1 MKTKTSLAIIIP
13 VYNEIESLKHLVDEI
28 HLSLKNYQNYSIL
41 FIDDGSTDGSFEFLK
56 NIIKSDSKI
65 HLIQFS
71 INKGKS
77 AALNEGF
84 KWVQSDYIV
93 TMDADLQDDPS
104 EILNLLKKLDQGFEL
119 VSGWKNKRNDPISK
133 TIPSRIFNFTTS
145 FLTGIKIHDFNCGLK
160 AYKRKVVKS
169 IKVYGGLHRYI
180 PVIAFKKGFKVNE
193 IIVNHRPRK
202 YRKCKLSIFCK
213 K

>member
-104 EILNLLKKLDQGFEL
+104 EILNLLKKLDQGFDL
-119 VSGWKNKRNDPISK
+119 VSGWKKRE
-133 TIPSRIFNFTTS
+133 TTQFQKQFPQE
-145 FLTGIKIHDFNCGLK
+145 FLILQQVFLLVLK
-160 AYKRKVVKS
+160 FM
-169 IKVYGGLHRYI
+169 IL
-180 PVIAFKKGFKVNE
+180 IAD
-193 IIVNHRPRK
+193 
-202 YRKCKLSIFCK
+202 
-213 K
+213 

>member
-1 MKTKTSLAIIIP
+1 MKTKKSLAIIIP
-13 VYNEIESLKHLVDEI
+13 VYNEIESLKHLVHEI

-84 KWVQSDYIV
+84 IKNSIELIV
-93 TMDADLQDDPS
+93 
-104 EILNLLKKLDQGFEL
+104 ILVLGSATFALFEL
-119 VSGWKNKRNDPISK
+119 FGPILM
-133 TIPSRIFNFTTS
+133 IFTALFCS
-145 FLTGIKIHDFNCGLK
+145 FYYVYSAYIIKM
-160 AYKRKVVKS
+160 
-169 IKVYGGLHRYI
+169 
-180 PVIAFKKGFKVNE
+180 
-193 IIVNHRPRK
+193 
-202 YRKCKLSIFCK
+202 
-213 K
+213 